1 MLKIYFLVFSFH
13 ELNVSVCNSNTFNHL
28 LIKMI
33 TKNYY
38 AGMLL
43 IFQFV
48 ENETY
53 YYLISYGNKYIRF
66 RFDTKK
72 RSLFCIVTIAIA
84 IVTDEI

>member
-1 MLKIYFLVFSFH
+1 MKLKIYFLVFSFH
-13 ELNVSVCNSNTFNHL
+13 ELFVSVCKSNTFNHL

-48 ENETY
+48 EFVENETY
-53 YYLISYGNKYIRF
+53 
-66 RFDTKK
+66 
-72 RSLFCIVTIAIA
+72 
-84 IVTDEI
+84 